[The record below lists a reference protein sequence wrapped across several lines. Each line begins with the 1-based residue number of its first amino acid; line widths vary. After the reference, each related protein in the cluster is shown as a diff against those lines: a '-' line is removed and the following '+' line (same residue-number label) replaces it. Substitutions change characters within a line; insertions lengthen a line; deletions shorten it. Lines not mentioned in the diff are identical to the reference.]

1 MAEQGTIT
9 KENALSTTKAKSKEA
24 TAAYISSIF
33 QSVGFPANILLAGL
47 ANVAIDKLFQPLMQ
61 FQTGGSIVTK
71 GRTTLPIGN
80 GVVVG
85 DNASGM
91 ERIDVTPLPSP
102 NQRSSGNIVVN
113 INAPVVDE
121 FVVDS
126 IIPAIRRAEKLNL

>member
-1 MAEQGTIT
+1 
-9 KENALSTTKAKSKEA
+9 
-24 TAAYISSIF
+24 
-33 QSVGFPANILLAGL
+33 
-47 ANVAIDKLFQPLMQ
+47 MQ

-102 NQRSSGNIVVN
+102 TSSGSNIVVN
-113 INAPVVDE
+113 INAPMVDE

>member
-1 MAEQGTIT
+1 MIGKVTDQ
-9 KENALSTTKAKSKEA
+9 
-24 TAAYISSIF
+24 
-33 QSVGFPANILLAGL
+33 LLA
-47 ANVAIDKLFQPLMQ
+47 FP
-61 FQTGGSIVTK
+61 TGGSFVTK

-91 ERIDVTPLPSP
+91 EQVDITPLPSP

>member
-1 MAEQGTIT
+1 M
-9 KENALSTTKAKSKEA
+9 NRYPS
-24 TAAYISSIF
+24 
-33 QSVGFPANILLAGL
+33 
-47 ANVAIDKLFQPLMQ
+47 
-61 FQTGGSIVTK
+61 GGSFNVNK
-71 GRTTLPIGN
+71 RTILPTN
-80 GVVVG
+80 PPALVG

>member
-1 MAEQGTIT
+1 MNRYQSGGYFNVNKRTILQT
-9 KENALSTTKAKSKEA
+9 TQHAL
-24 TAAYISSIF
+24 
-33 QSVGFPANILLAGL
+33 V
-47 ANVAIDKLFQPLMQ
+47 D
-61 FQTGGSIVTK
+61 
-71 GRTTLPIGN
+71 
-80 GVVVG
+80 